1 MNTKCWEEEGRILPQ
16 RLQRAHGPAETFF
29 FFNIYSFIFGCAG
42 SSLLSRGYT
51 LAAVCGLL
59 LVVASLWV
67 TGRGLQ

>member
-1 MNTKCWEEEGRILPQ
+1 MNTKCWEEEGRSLLQ
-16 RLQRAHGPAETFF
+16 RLQRAHGSADIF

-59 LVVASLWV
+59 FVVASLWV